1 MSAGEVWVR
10 RTLEDLR
17 AGDRC
22 RMGGVTAR
30 VVSRSRASWNLVPD
44 PNASSVE
51 WGWRNPVKA
60 PHWEICVWLRFDGG
74 EVKGYQLPD
83 LSIPVEIAVTEEEL
97 VAIERLGGWSNRFS
111 SYFDRQSVEA

>member
-30 VVSRSRASWNLVPD
+30 VVSRSRSPWNLLPD
-44 PNASSVE
+44 PKR
-51 WGWRNPVKA
+51 GWYAPVKA
-60 PHWEICVWLRFDGG
+60 PHWELCVWLRFDSG
-74 EVKGYQLPD
+74 EVKGYQMPD

-97 VAIERLGGWSNRFS
+97 AAIEAAGGWANRFS
-111 SYFDRQSVEA
+111 SYLDRQSVEA